1 MLHRW
6 DEGHHAR
13 QLRQPAGCTRWQR
26 STRSRNWFAA
36 RRRRHR
42 RDPPRQQPGGAIAGV
57 DGQSTHPPPLAVRLL
72 DCSGEP
78 PVRKQTVL
86 PYMTCAPFLSG
97 FVVHQAG
104 MDKCRPEKRSNIGKA
119 HNAWIV
125 KHCGR
130 QLAASKLQQRT
141 AKEHSTTHSAQRCSV
156 SAVSPQRAAG
166 SGRGSSG
173 GGGARCG
180 CTASDSVRRGGAAVE
195 AYLTMSGG
203 ASNCRQ
209 GCNV

>member
-1 MLHRW
+1 MLQRW
-6 DEGHHAR
+6 DEGHHAH

-57 DGQSTHPPPLAVRLL
+57 DGQSTHPPPLAVWLL
-72 DCSGEP
+72 DCNGEP

-86 PYMTCAPFLSG
+86 PYMTCICTPFLSG

-104 MDKCRPEKRSNIGKA
+104 WTSEEIKYSKGTQCLDCEALWPPTGCI
-119 HNAWIV
+119 
-125 KHCGR
+125 
-130 QLAASKLQQRT
+130 QAA
-141 AKEHSTTHSAQRCSV
+141 AVHGHSTTHSAQRCSV
-156 SAVSPQRAAG
+156 SAVSPQRASG
-166 SGRGSSG
+166 SGRGSGG

-195 AYLTMSGG
+195 AYPTMSGG